1 MADYLEDMDMRQ
13 PIRTKSAPVDLNV
26 LQPLDVRQR
35 VAGHL
40 TLERHIA
47 AHHCGA
53 VSRQA
58 GLQDRPVEGGL
69 CHNTKTSTHFS
80 VDVRWDLRVT
90 TFNTH
95 TRRTTRAIRDQT
107 STKVE
112 QSPKVS
118 VSLKCLNPENKSLG
132 FRFILL

>member
-40 TLERHIA
+40 TLKRHVA

-69 CHNTKTSTHFS
+69 CHNTKTRSSETDISTADISKSEHP
-80 VDVRWDLRVT
+80 
-90 TFNTH
+90 H
-95 TRRTTRAIRDQT
+95 TKANDGTGQR
-107 STKVE
+107 
-112 QSPKVS
+112 
-118 VSLKCLNPENKSLG
+118 ENSE
-132 FRFILL
+132 F